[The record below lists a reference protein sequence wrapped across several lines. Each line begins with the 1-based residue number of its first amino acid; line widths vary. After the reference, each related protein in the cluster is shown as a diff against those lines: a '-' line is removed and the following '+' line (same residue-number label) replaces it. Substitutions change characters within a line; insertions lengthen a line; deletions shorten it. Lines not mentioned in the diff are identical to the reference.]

1 MTISQQND
9 DIERESLLP
18 ITILGNF
25 ILKEFQPV
33 GQANNITQSST
44 KTSICR
50 GCLDNASS
58 FYKKRQYK
66 SLEDFHVNNKV
77 ICEELKCFSKSE
89 HTVTLGKCA
98 NIIKEKQPS
107 MDELE
112 SKTVKRYGVPTS
124 FSMLILFYLFV
135 CYFFK
140 FSFFISEGWR
150 KVDTRAAKWQL
161 RKRK

>member
-18 ITILGNF
+18 ITILGN

-66 SLEDFHVNNKV
+66 SLEDFHLNTKV

-89 HTVTLGKCA
+89 YTVTLGKCA

-135 CYFFK
+135 CLLFFQILI
-140 FSFFISEGWR
+140 FHF
-150 KVDTRAAKWQL
+150 
-161 RKRK
+161 

>member
-18 ITILGNF
+18 ISILGNY

-89 HTVTLGKCA
+89 YTVTLGKCA

-135 CYFFK
+135 CLLFFQILI
-140 FSFFISEGWR
+140 FHFWR
-150 KVDTRAAKWQL
+150 LAQSRS
-161 RKRK
+161 